1 MFSIGFTEKVL
12 YVFNYSEVNFVNLQS
27 KYSSKF

>member
-12 YVFNYSEVNFVNLQS
+12 YVFNYSEVQCLLIENGTF
-27 KYSSKF
+27 